1 MTVIAHEACP
11 RCYRTA
17 DDVGSDEDGPG
28 CGDYLNCP
36 GTMTAFVPAD
46 QLKGA
51 VETLQRIATP
61 GEGPAR
67 ALWRITMAQDWLK
80 ANGYP
85 TTTGG
90 QLGR

>member
-51 VETLQRIATP
+51 VSDLRELCEAL
-61 GEGPAR
+61 EGVQMVGGRRGGKTRLNEAWKRAR
-67 ALWRITMAQDWLK
+67 ARLD
-80 ANGYP
+80 
-85 TTTGG
+85 GG
-90 QLGR
+90 Q